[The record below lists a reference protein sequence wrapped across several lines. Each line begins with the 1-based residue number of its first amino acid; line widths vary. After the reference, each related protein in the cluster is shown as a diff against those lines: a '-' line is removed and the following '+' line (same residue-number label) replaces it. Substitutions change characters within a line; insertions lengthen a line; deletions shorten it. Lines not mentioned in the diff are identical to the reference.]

1 MARQADRLYRIGL
14 EGFALIDEWNGC
26 PRRPSPAQEHQQQR
40 YDYRGIQVPMT
51 KNGFYQ
57 QQGGSKTLWWGGD
70 YGLSKEKIT
79 LLSSLVIMYKAV
91 LCLVKLI
98 TKHN

>member
-1 MARQADRLYRIGL
+1 MCKTQAPMARQADRLYRIGL

-51 KNGFYQ
+51 KMDFISNKEAAKRY
-57 QQGGSKTLWWGGD
+57 GGV
-70 YGLSKEKIT
+70 
-79 LLSSLVIMYKAV
+79 VIMDYRKKKS
-91 LCLVKLI
+91 LY
-98 TKHN
+98 